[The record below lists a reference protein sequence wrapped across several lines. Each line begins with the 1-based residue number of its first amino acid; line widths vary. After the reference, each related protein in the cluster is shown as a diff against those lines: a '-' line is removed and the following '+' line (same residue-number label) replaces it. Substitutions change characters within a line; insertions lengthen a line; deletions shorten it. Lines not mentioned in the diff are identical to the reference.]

1 MNYDNPDSNI
11 PKSIDQYEGNT
22 DSSSPF
28 SALSNVINQSN
39 HVEDSIDSK
48 KLLITNNKI
57 LNVISKIQQDMY
69 DEQDTSIKKIDSEEG
84 KEEVKS
90 VQNIITNMFIEN
102 GDTDFNFIGRRR
114 YIPSVDTEEKKKK
127 KEEEKKKEEAQK
139 KRNKTQDK
147 LNTQNEKRHKE
158 NIKRH
163 KRSSRGLGA
172 LFALDGAL
180 AIGEAIIGTTGPIGV
195 AAAMAGVIAAAAAAY
210 VYVGDAEIDEAGG
223 DSVNMSWLSK
233 LSFSVSDDIEKKDKI
248 DFENLKNLKVIEDPF
263 FGENTVLDWRKI
275 GDLDDKKL
283 KGLSRNKDFSI
294 KDREKFAYLSDLYSN
309 DDMKSFNQFIT
320 NNYYKTGKGTLAP
333 TKYKNIVL
341 QDENIETRDSLHENA
356 KKAFRF
362 FVKKGYTESGA
373 AGIVSNLMAESGP
386 NIDPRRVNMSPEED
400 HEENKGSHGIAQW
413 NKSRRK
419 ELFKFANVEYENY
432 HSIKK
437 ISFTKQLE
445 FLDYELN
452 HSYKNVRDKLKN
464 PDTTPEEASQYFMEN
479 FEKPKNN
486 YQPQRLSDANFIK
499 MSLEGSSEEYS
510 TEKNSEG
517 QTKNTGKDSKKTDT
531 QNQKN
536 VKNGSD
542 AKMVSVLTKKHIEVE
557 NKIVSDNKKDEKIQT
572 ESQIDNVNK
581 DKDPFVGDSGEG
593 LWVLEK
599 TNNKNLEIT
608 CQNDDMDSKLRN
620 MITEFMSTSNSQQNT
635 TTAISI
641 SEQSGQSISPFGLFQ
656 V

>member
-1 MNYDNPDSNI
+1 
-11 PKSIDQYEGNT
+11 
-22 DSSSPF
+22 
-28 SALSNVINQSN
+28 
-39 HVEDSIDSK
+39 
-48 KLLITNNKI
+48 
-57 LNVISKIQQDMY
+57 
-69 DEQDTSIKKIDSEEG
+69 
-84 KEEVKS
+84 
-90 VQNIITNMFIEN
+90 
-102 GDTDFNFIGRRR
+102 
-114 YIPSVDTEEKKKK
+114 
-127 KEEEKKKEEAQK
+127 
-139 KRNKTQDK
+139 
-147 LNTQNEKRHKE
+147 
-158 NIKRH
+158 
-163 KRSSRGLGA
+163 
-172 LFALDGAL
+172 
-180 AIGEAIIGTTGPIGV
+180 
-195 AAAMAGVIAAAAAAY
+195 
-210 VYVGDAEIDEAGG
+210 
-223 DSVNMSWLSK
+223 MSWLSK

-309 DDMKSFNQFIT
+309 GDMKSFNQFIT

-499 MSLEGSSEEYS
+499 MSLEGSSEGYT

-517 QTKNTGKDSKKTDT
+517 QTKNTGKVSKKNDT
-531 QNQKN
+531 PKQKN
-536 VKNGSD
+536 EKNGSD
-542 AKMVSVLTKKHIEVE
+542 PKAVLGLTGKTDVDK
-557 NKIVSDNKKDEKIQT
+557 NKIVSIDTALQKDENRQG
-572 ESQIDNVNK
+572 ELQIYNVNK
-581 DKDPFVGDSGEG
+581 EKDLLVADH
-593 LWVLEK
+593 VDILEK
-599 TNNKNLEIT
+599 IYNKKNLEIT